1 MRLNFTPSNHPS
13 DISLSSDHKCKVIRF
28 RPKQLSNHTIAKA
41 TYNHIKNRISLIYN
55 TVCVRNHEELSRKR
69 PVMYNNFIKG
79 KIPEDH
85 VFITVP
91 VSMWYNFK
99 ETDTSD
105 KNYLMLIIV
114 TDNILG
120 HIPPDIL
127 SRYVTKKDKMEYL
140 CILDN
145 IFINEILPRANN
157 ALPPPSRLDMSI
169 FTTTSKALY
178 ESLYRLE
185 KFKDVNR
192 KEMSKKSIRSVMSSI
207 VNMFKKDT

>member
-1 MRLNFTPSNHPS
+1 
-13 DISLSSDHKCKVIRF
+13 
-28 RPKQLSNHTIAKA
+28 
-41 TYNHIKNRISLIYN
+41 
-55 TVCVRNHEELSRKR
+55 
-69 PVMYNNFIKG
+69 
-79 KIPEDH
+79 
-85 VFITVP
+85 
-91 VSMWYNFK
+91 
-99 ETDTSD
+99 
-105 KNYLMLIIV
+105 
-114 TDNILG
+114 
-120 HIPPDIL
+120 
-127 SRYVTKKDKMEYL
+127 MEYL
-140 CILDN
+140 CILDD